1 MTRGTRFTSTKSSG
15 KQVLSCLANE
25 QNMSFSFSVTHN
37 DTQTAA
43 RCGTLVLERGI
54 IETPIF
60 MPVGTQGTVKS
71 LSPQELQEAGAQI
84 ILSNAYHLYLR
95 PGLDIIRAAG
105 GLHKFM
111 NWPKPILTDS
121 GGYQIFSLAI
131 LRKIKD
137 EGLEFQSHLD
147 GTRHFLSPEDVVRVQ
162 NVLGSDIMMP
172 LDECV
177 PYPASFDEAQI
188 ALERTTLWAHRS
200 KREWLKNETG
210 LLFGIVQ
217 GSTYKELRKRS
228 LLELLEIG
236 FPGYAIGG
244 LSVGEPADL
253 RYNILNGMVADLPN
267 TAPRYLMGV
276 GLPEDILEAVSL
288 GVDMFDCVVPTRYG
302 RNGTAFTSQGKVTVR
317 NGAFARDQG
326 PLDTAC
332 RCYCCRNFTRSYLR
346 HLFNAGEIL
355 GLRLVSYHNIY
366 FFLNLM
372 KETRLAIQ
380 EGRFREFKE
389 SFLDSAD
396 PD

>member
-1 MTRGTRFTSTKSSG
+1 MKAKCGYNRLRVGWDNIMDFK
-15 KQVLSCLANE
+15 
-25 QNMSFSFSVTHN
+25 VTHN

-43 RCGTLVLERGI
+43 RCGVLTLERGT

-60 MPVGTQGTVKS
+60 MPVGTQATVKS
-71 LSPQELQEAGAQI
+71 LSPKELEDCGAQI

-95 PGLDIIRAAG
+95 PGLDIIREAG

-111 NWPKPILTDS
+111 NWHKPVLTDS

-137 EGLEFQSHLD
+137 EGLDFQSHLD
-147 GTRHFLSPEDVVRVQ
+147 GSRHFLTPEDVVRVQ
-162 NVLGSDIMMP
+162 LALGSDIMMP

-177 PYPASFDEAQI
+177 SYPVSFDEAQV

-200 KREWLKNETG
+200 KKEWEKEKKG
-210 LLFGIVQ
+210 VLFGIVQ
-217 GSTYKELRKRS
+217 GSTYKDLRKRS
-228 LLELLEIG
+228 LEELVEIG

-253 RYNILNGMVADLPN
+253 RYNILHGTVGYLPS
-267 TAPRYLMGV
+267 TSPRYLMGV
-276 GLPEDILEAVSL
+276 GLPQDILEAVSL

-302 RNGTAFTSQGKVTVR
+302 RNGTAFTSRGKVTVR
-317 NGAFARDQG
+317 NGEFSRDQS
-326 PLDTAC
+326 PLDADC
-332 RCYCCRNFTRSYLR
+332 SCYCCRNFTRSYLR

-366 FFLNLM
+366 FFLDLM
-372 KETRLAIQ
+372 KKARQAIKD
-380 EGRFREFKE
+380 GCFKEFKE
-389 SFLDSAD
+389 SFAARCV
-396 PD
+396 

>member
-1 MTRGTRFTSTKSSG
+1 MDFK
-15 KQVLSCLANE
+15 
-25 QNMSFSFSVTHN
+25 VTHN

-43 RCGTLVLERGI
+43 RCGVLTLERGT

-60 MPVGTQGTVKS
+60 MPVGTQATVKS
-71 LSPQELQEAGAQI
+71 LSPKELEDCGAQI

-95 PGLDIIRAAG
+95 PGLDIIREAG

-111 NWPKPILTDS
+111 NWHKPVLTDS

-137 EGLEFQSHLD
+137 EGLDFQSHLD
-147 GTRHFLSPEDVVRVQ
+147 GSRHFLTPEDVVRVQ
-162 NVLGSDIMMP
+162 LALGSDIMMP

-177 PYPASFDEAQI
+177 SYPVSFDEAQV

-200 KREWLKNETG
+200 KKEWEKEKKG
-210 LLFGIVQ
+210 VLFGIVQ
-217 GSTYKELRKRS
+217 GSTYKDLRKRS
-228 LLELLEIG
+228 LEELVEIG

-253 RYNILNGMVADLPN
+253 RYNILHGTVGYLPS
-267 TAPRYLMGV
+267 TSPRYLMGV
-276 GLPEDILEAVSL
+276 GLPQDILEAVSL

-302 RNGTAFTSQGKVTVR
+302 RNGTAFTSRGKVTVR
-317 NGAFARDQG
+317 NGEFSRDQS
-326 PLDTAC
+326 PLDADC
-332 RCYCCRNFTRSYLR
+332 SCYCCRNFTRSYLR

-366 FFLNLM
+366 FFLDLM
-372 KETRLAIQ
+372 KKARQAIKD
-380 EGRFREFKE
+380 GCFKEFKE
-389 SFLDSAD
+389 SFAARCV
-396 PD
+396 